1 MAPLVMLPKKF
12 HAGLCGA
19 LWWKAGLND
28 DLRFAACRGR
38 SALRSMSRLLCRQ
51 QVAPVV
57 TLPKK
62 FYPGSCGALWWK
74 AGLNDDL
81 RFA

>member
-28 DLRFAACRGR
+28 DLRFAADRVYKAATWWHVVELKVTTGHLVSNYVTKAPPGGR
-38 SALRSMSRLLCRQ
+38 
-51 QVAPVV
+51 
-57 TLPKK
+57 
-62 FYPGSCGALWWK
+62 FW
-74 AGLNDDL
+74 N
-81 RFA
+81 